1 MKNFKLNK
9 IFFFA
14 VIINLLLSCG
24 YQPIL
29 NKDNQN
35 FSISKFNLEGNKRI
49 AGLLKNNLI
58 SVKNSVN
65 EIELNIKSEKR
76 TAVSNKS
83 PSGKIL
89 IYSVTL
95 TFEIAASDNNNV
107 LFTKVFTKSQNYSAS
122 DVHSD
127 TLNNEKK
134 VVESLIESIA
144 SELQIELNSIF
155 Q

>member
-14 VIINLLLSCG
+14 VSINLLLSCG

-58 SVKNSVN
+58 SVKNAVN
-65 EIELNIKSEKR
+65 VIELNIKSEKK

-83 PSGKIL
+83 QSGKIL
-89 IYSVTL
+89 TYSITL
-95 TFEIAASDNNNV
+95 TYEIAASDNNNV
-107 LFTKVFTKSQNYSAS
+107 LFTKVYTKSQSYSAS

-155 Q
+155 K

>member
-14 VIINLLLSCG
+14 IIINLLLGCG

-58 SVKNSVN
+58 SVKNAVN

-89 IYSVTL
+89 IYSITL
-95 TFEIAASDNNNV
+95 TFEITASNNNNV

-155 Q
+155 

>member
-14 VIINLLLSCG
+14 VSINLLLSCG

-58 SVKNSVN
+58 SAKNAANV
-65 EIELNIKSEKR
+65 IELDIKSEKK

-83 PSGKIL
+83 QSGKIL
-89 IYSVTL
+89 TYSITL

-107 LFTKVFTKSQNYSAS
+107 LFTKVYTKSQSYSAS

-155 Q
+155 

>member
-155 Q
+155 

>member
-1 MKNFKLNK
+1 MKKFKLNK
-9 IFFFA
+9 ILLFLISF
-14 VIINLLLSCG
+14 NLLLSCG
-24 YQPIL
+24 YQPVL

-58 SVKNSVN
+58 SVKNAVN
-65 EIELNIKSEKR
+65 IIELNIKSDKK
-76 TAVSNKS
+76 TAVSNKNQ
-83 PSGKIL
+83 SGKVL
-89 IYSVTL
+89 TYSITL
-95 TFEIAASDNNNV
+95 TFEITASENKNI
-107 LFTKVFTKSQNYSAS
+107 LFSKVFTKSQNYSAS

-134 VVESLIESIA
+134 VVESLIENIA

-155 Q
+155 

>member
-1 MKNFKLNK
+1 MKNFNLKK
-9 IFFFA
+9 IFFF
-14 VIINLLLSCG
+14 IISTHLLLSCG

-29 NKDNQN
+29 NKANQN
-35 FSISKFNLEGNKRI
+35 YSISKFNLAGNKRI

-58 SVKNSVN
+58 SVKKGVN
-65 EIELNIKSEKR
+65 VIELDIKSEKK

-83 PSGKIL
+83 QSGKIL
-89 IYSVTL
+89 TYSITL
-95 TFEIAASDNNNV
+95 IFEISASANKNV

-155 Q
+155 

>member
-9 IFFFA
+9 IFFF
-14 VIINLLLSCG
+14 VISVHLLLSCG

-29 NKDNQN
+29 NKNNQN
-35 FSISKFNLEGNKRI
+35 FWISKFNLKGNERI
-49 AGLLKNNLI
+49 GVLLKNNLI
-58 SVKNSVN
+58 SVKKGLNV
-65 EIELNIKSEKR
+65 IELDINSEKR
-76 TAVSNKS
+76 TAVSNKNQ
-83 PSGKIL
+83 SGKIL
-89 IYSVTL
+89 TYSITL
-95 TFEIAASDNNNV
+95 AFEITASNNKNI

-122 DVHSD
+122 SVHSD

-155 Q
+155 

>member
-9 IFFFA
+9 ILLFLISF
-14 VIINLLLSCG
+14 NLLLSCG
-24 YQPIL
+24 YQPVL
-29 NKDNQN
+29 NKDNRN

-58 SVKNSVN
+58 SVKNAVN
-65 EIELNIKSEKR
+65 IIELNIKSDKK
-76 TAVSNKS
+76 TAVSNKNQ
-83 PSGKIL
+83 SGKVL
-89 IYSVTL
+89 TYSITL
-95 TFEIAASDNNNV
+95 TFEITASENKNI
-107 LFTKVFTKSQNYSAS
+107 LFSKVFTKSQNYSAS

-134 VVESLIESIA
+134 VVESLIENIA

-155 Q
+155 

>member
-1 MKNFKLNK
+1 MKNLKLKK
-9 IFFFA
+9 IFIF
-14 VIINLLLSCG
+14 VISINLLLSCG

-29 NKDNQN
+29 NKENQN
-35 FSISKFNLEGNKRI
+35 FSITKFNLEGNKRI
-49 AGLLKNNLI
+49 GGLLKNNLI
-58 SVKNSVN
+58 SVKKAANL
-65 EIELNIKSEKR
+65 IELDIKSEKK

-83 PSGKIL
+83 QSGKIL
-89 IYSVTL
+89 TYSITL
-95 TFEIAASDNNNV
+95 TFEIAASENKNV

-134 VVESLIESIA
+134 VIESLIDSIA

-155 Q
+155 

>member
-14 VIINLLLSCG
+14 IIINLLLGCG

-58 SVKNSVN
+58 SVKNAVN
-65 EIELNIKSEKR
+65 KIELNIKSEKR

-89 IYSVTL
+89 IYSITL
-95 TFEIAASDNNNV
+95 TFEIAASNNNNV

-155 Q
+155 

>member
-1 MKNFKLNK
+1 MKDLKLKK
-9 IFFFA
+9 IFTF
-14 VIINLLLSCG
+14 VISINLLLSCG

-29 NKDNQN
+29 NKENQN
-35 FSISKFNLEGNKRI
+35 FSIAKFNLEGNKRI
-49 AGLLKNNLI
+49 GGLLKNNLI
-58 SVKNSVN
+58 SAKKAANL
-65 EIELNIKSEKR
+65 IELDIKSEKK

-83 PSGKIL
+83 QSGKIL
-89 IYSVTL
+89 AYSITL
-95 TFEIAASDNNNV
+95 TFEIAASENKNV

-155 Q
+155 

>member
-1 MKNFKLNK
+1 MKNLKLNK
-9 IFFFA
+9 IFIF
-14 VIINLLLSCG
+14 VISINLLLSCG

-35 FSISKFNLEGNKRI
+35 FSISKFNLEGNKRVG
-49 AGLLKNNLI
+49 GLLKNNLI
-58 SVKNSVN
+58 SSKKALNI
-65 EIELNIKSEKR
+65 IELDIKSEKK
-76 TAVSNKS
+76 TSVSNKS
-83 PSGKIL
+83 QSGRIL
-89 IYSVTL
+89 TYSITL
-95 TFEIAASDNNNV
+95 MFEITASDNKNI

-155 Q
+155 

>member
-14 VIINLLLSCG
+14 IIINLLLGCG

-58 SVKNSVN
+58 SVKNAVN

-89 IYSVTL
+89 IYSITL
-95 TFEIAASDNNNV
+95 TFEIAASNNNNV

-155 Q
+155 

>member
-14 VIINLLLSCG
+14 VSINLLLSCG

-58 SVKNSVN
+58 SVKSAVN
-65 EIELNIKSEKR
+65 VIELNIKSEKK
-76 TAVSNKS
+76 TAVSNKNQ
-83 PSGKIL
+83 SGKIL
-89 IYSVTL
+89 TYSITL
-95 TFEIAASDNNNV
+95 TFEITASNNKNV

-144 SELQIELNSIF
+144 SEIQIELNSIF
-155 Q
+155 

>member
-1 MKNFKLNK
+1 MKNFKLNI

-14 VIINLLLSCG
+14 VSINLLLSCG

-29 NKDNQN
+29 NKENQN
-35 FSISKFNLEGNKRI
+35 FTISKFNLEGNKRI

-58 SVKNSVN
+58 STKKAVN
-65 EIELNIKSEKR
+65 VIELDIKSEKK

-83 PSGKIL
+83 QSGKIL
-89 IYSVTL
+89 TYSMTL
-95 TFEIAASDNNNV
+95 TFEIAASTNKNI
-107 LFTKVFTKSQNYSAS
+107 LFNKVYTKSQNYSAS

-134 VVESLIESIA
+134 VVESLVESIA
-144 SELQIELNSIF
+144 GELQIELNSIF
-155 Q
+155 

>member
-9 IFFFA
+9 IFLF
-14 VIINLLLSCG
+14 VTSIYLLLSCG

-49 AGLLKNNLI
+49 GGLLKNNLI
-58 SVKNSVN
+58 SVKKAVN
-65 EIELNIKSEKR
+65 VIELDINSEKKS
-76 TAVSNKS
+76 AVSNKS
-83 PSGKIL
+83 ESGKIL
-89 IYSVTL
+89 TYSITL
-95 TFEIAASDNNNV
+95 IFEISASANKNV

-155 Q
+155 

>member
-14 VIINLLLSCG
+14 IIINLLLGCG

-58 SVKNSVN
+58 SVKNAVN

-89 IYSVTL
+89 IYSITL
-95 TFEIAASDNNNV
+95 TFEITASNNNNV

-155 Q
+155 K

>member
-1 MKNFKLNK
+1 MKNLKLKK
-9 IFFFA
+9 IFIF
-14 VIINLLLSCG
+14 VISINLLLSCG

-29 NKDNQN
+29 NKENQN
-35 FSISKFNLEGNKRI
+35 FSITKFNLEGNKRI
-49 AGLLKNNLI
+49 GGLLKNNLI
-58 SVKNSVN
+58 SVKKAANL
-65 EIELNIKSEKR
+65 IELDIKSEKR

-83 PSGKIL
+83 QSGKIL
-89 IYSVTL
+89 TYSITL
-95 TFEIAASDNNNV
+95 TFEIAASENKNV

-134 VVESLIESIA
+134 VIESLIDSIA

-155 Q
+155 

>member
-14 VIINLLLSCG
+14 VSINLLLSCG

-58 SVKNSVN
+58 SVKNAVN
-65 EIELNIKSEKR
+65 VIELNIKSEKK

-83 PSGKIL
+83 QSGKIL
-89 IYSVTL
+89 TYSITL

-107 LFTKVFTKSQNYSAS
+107 LFTKVYTKSQSYSAS

-155 Q
+155 

>member
-1 MKNFKLNK
+1 MKNLKLKK
-9 IFFFA
+9 IFIF
-14 VIINLLLSCG
+14 VISINLLLSCG

-29 NKDNQN
+29 NKENQN
-35 FSISKFNLEGNKRI
+35 FSITKFNLEGNKRI
-49 AGLLKNNLI
+49 GGLLKNNLI
-58 SVKNSVN
+58 SVKKAANL
-65 EIELNIKSEKR
+65 IELDIKSEKK

-83 PSGKIL
+83 QSGKIL
-89 IYSVTL
+89 TYSITL
-95 TFEIAASDNNNV
+95 TFEIAASENKNV

-155 Q
+155 

>member
-1 MKNFKLNK
+1 MKKLKLKK
-9 IFFFA
+9 IFIF
-14 VIINLLLSCG
+14 VISINLLLSCG

-29 NKDNQN
+29 NKENQN
-35 FSISKFNLEGNKRI
+35 FSITKFNLEGNKRI
-49 AGLLKNNLI
+49 SGLLKNNLI
-58 SVKNSVN
+58 SAKKAVN
-65 EIELNIKSEKR
+65 LIELNIKSEKK
-76 TAVSNKS
+76 TAVSNKNQ
-83 PSGKIL
+83 SGKIL
-89 IYSVTL
+89 TYSITL
-95 TFEIAASDNNNV
+95 TFEIAASDNKNV

-155 Q
+155 

>member
-1 MKNFKLNK
+1 MKKFELNK
-9 IFFFA
+9 IFIFA
-14 VIINLLLSCG
+14 AVINLLLGCG

-29 NKDNQN
+29 NKDNQD
-35 FSISKFNLEGNKRI
+35 FSVSKFNLEGNKRI

-58 SVKNSVN
+58 STKNALNV
-65 EIELNIKSEKR
+65 IELNIKSEKK

-83 PSGKIL
+83 QSGKVL
-89 IYSVTL
+89 TYSVTL
-95 TFEIAASDNNNV
+95 TFEVTASDNENILYN
-107 LFTKVFTKSQNYSAS
+107 KVYTKSQNYYAA

-155 Q
+155 

>member
-1 MKNFKLNK
+1 MKKFELNK
-9 IFFFA
+9 IFIFA
-14 VIINLLLSCG
+14 AVINLLLGCG

-29 NKDNQN
+29 NKDNQD
-35 FSISKFNLEGNKRI
+35 FSVSKFNLEGNKRI

-58 SVKNSVN
+58 STKNALNV
-65 EIELNIKSEKR
+65 IELNIKSEKK

-83 PSGKIL
+83 QSGKVL
-89 IYSVTL
+89 TYSVTL
-95 TFEIAASDNNNV
+95 TFEVTASGNENI
-107 LFTKVFTKSQNYSAS
+107 LFNKVYTKSQNYSAA

-134 VVESLIESIA
+134 VVESLTESIA

-155 Q
+155 

>member
-1 MKNFKLNK
+1 MKNFELNK
-9 IFFFA
+9 IFIFA
-14 VIINLLLSCG
+14 AVINLLLSCG

-29 NKDNQN
+29 NKDNQD
-35 FSISKFNLEGNKRI
+35 FSVSKFNLEGNKRI

-58 SVKNSVN
+58 STKNALNV
-65 EIELNIKSEKR
+65 IELNIKSEKK

-83 PSGKIL
+83 QSGKVL
-89 IYSVTL
+89 TYSVTL
-95 TFEIAASDNNNV
+95 TFEVTASGNENI
-107 LFTKVFTKSQNYSAS
+107 LFNKVYTKSQNYSAA

-155 Q
+155 

>member
-1 MKNFKLNK
+1 MKNSKLNK
-9 IFFFA
+9 IFIFA
-14 VIINLLLSCG
+14 VCINLLLSCG

-49 AGLLKNNLI
+49 AGLLRNNLI
-58 SVKNSVN
+58 SARNASNV
-65 EIELNIKSEKR
+65 IELDIKSEKK
-76 TAVSNKS
+76 TAVSNKNQ
-83 PSGKIL
+83 SGKIL
-89 IYSVTL
+89 TYSITL
-95 TFEIAASDNNNV
+95 TFEIAASNNKNV

-122 DVHSD
+122 DVHSN

-134 VVESLIESIA
+134 VVESLIESVA

-155 Q
+155 

>member
-9 IFFFA
+9 IFIFA
-14 VIINLLLSCG
+14 VSINLLLSCG

-49 AGLLKNNLI
+49 SGLLKNNLI
-58 SVKNSVN
+58 STKKALNV
-65 EIELNIKSEKR
+65 IELNIKSEKK

-83 PSGKIL
+83 LSGKVLTYSITL
-89 IYSVTL
+89 IFEVT
-95 TFEIAASDNNNV
+95 ASDNENI
-107 LFTKVFTKSQNYSAS
+107 LFNKVYTKSQNYSAA

-155 Q
+155 

>member
-1 MKNFKLNK
+1 MKKFKLNK
-9 IFFFA
+9 ILFFL
-14 VIINLLLSCG
+14 ISINLLLSCG

-29 NKDNQN
+29 KKNQN

-49 AGLLKNNLI
+49 SGLLKNNLI
-58 SVKNSVN
+58 STKDSLNV
-65 EIELNIKSEKR
+65 IELDIKSEKK
-76 TAVSNKS
+76 TAVSNKNQ
-83 PSGKIL
+83 SGKIL
-89 IYSVTL
+89 TYSTTL
-95 TFEIAASDNNNV
+95 TFEIVASNNKNV

-155 Q
+155 

>member
-1 MKNFKLNK
+1 MKDLKLKK
-9 IFFFA
+9 IFTF
-14 VIINLLLSCG
+14 VISINLLLSCG

-29 NKDNQN
+29 NKENQN
-35 FSISKFNLEGNKRI
+35 FSIAKFNLEGNKRI
-49 AGLLKNNLI
+49 GGLLKNNLI
-58 SVKNSVN
+58 SAKKAANL
-65 EIELNIKSEKR
+65 IELDIKSEKK

-83 PSGKIL
+83 QSGKIL
-89 IYSVTL
+89 TYSITL
-95 TFEIAASDNNNV
+95 TFEIAASENKNV

-155 Q
+155 

>member
-1 MKNFKLNK
+1 MKKFKLNK

-14 VIINLLLSCG
+14 VFINLLLSCG

-29 NKDNQN
+29 NKASQN
-35 FSISKFNLEGNKRI
+35 YSISEFNLEGNKRI

-58 SVKNSVN
+58 SAKNASN
-65 EIELNIKSEKR
+65 IIELNIKSEKK
-76 TAVSNKS
+76 TAVSNKNQ
-83 PSGKIL
+83 SGKIL
-89 IYSVTL
+89 TYSITL
-95 TFEIAASDNNNV
+95 TFEITASNNKNV

-122 DVHSD
+122 DVHSN

-134 VVESLIESIA
+134 VVESLIVSVA

-155 Q
+155 

>member
-1 MKNFKLNK
+1 MKKFKLNK
-9 IFFFA
+9 IFFI
-14 VIINLLLSCG
+14 VISVYLLLGCG

-35 FSISKFNLEGNKRI
+35 FSISKFNLEGNKRSG
-49 AGLLKNNLI
+49 GLLKNNLI
-58 SVKNSVN
+58 SAKKAENV
-65 EIELNIKSEKR
+65 IELDIKSEKK
-76 TAVSNKS
+76 TAVSNKNQ
-83 PSGKIL
+83 SGKIL
-89 IYSVTL
+89 TYSITL
-95 TFEIAASDNNNV
+95 VFEFTATNNKNI

-122 DVHSD
+122 NVHLD

-155 Q
+155 

>member
-14 VIINLLLSCG
+14 VSINLLLSCG

-58 SVKNSVN
+58 SVKNAANV
-65 EIELNIKSEKR
+65 IELDIKSEKK
-76 TAVSNKS
+76 TAVSNKNQ
-83 PSGKIL
+83 SGKIL
-89 IYSVTL
+89 TYSIKL
-95 TFEIAASDNNNV
+95 TFEIAASDNKNV

-155 Q
+155 

>member
-1 MKNFKLNK
+1 MKNSKLNK
-9 IFFFA
+9 IFIFA
-14 VIINLLLSCG
+14 VCINLLLSCG

-58 SVKNSVN
+58 STKKALNV
-65 EIELNIKSEKR
+65 IELNIKSEKK

-83 PSGKIL
+83 QSGKVL
-89 IYSVTL
+89 TYSVTL
-95 TFEIAASDNNNV
+95 TFEVTASGNENI
-107 LFTKVFTKSQNYSAS
+107 LFNKVYTKSQNYSAA

-144 SELQIELNSIF
+144 SELQIELNSF
-155 Q
+155 F

>member
-1 MKNFKLNK
+1 MKNSKLNK
-9 IFFFA
+9 IFIFA
-14 VIINLLLSCG
+14 VCINLLLSCG

-49 AGLLKNNLI
+49 AGLLRNNLI
-58 SVKNSVN
+58 SARNASNV
-65 EIELNIKSEKR
+65 IELDIKSEKK
-76 TAVSNKS
+76 TAVSNKNQ
-83 PSGKIL
+83 SGKIL
-89 IYSVTL
+89 TYSITL
-95 TFEIAASDNNNV
+95 TFEIAASNNKNV

-155 Q
+155 